1 MKAKGPAAAKVEEDK
16 KKGLALFGPKPPT
29 PKLLRAF
36 GGNIN
41 KNIIDRMKVTR
52 AHVRLPV
59 VVCCNYTDSYLNL
72 GLCFFPQ
79 SASGGQ

>member
-41 KNIIDRMKVTR
+41 KNIIDRMRVTR
-52 AHVRLPV
+52 AHVSLV
-59 VVCCNYTDSYLNL
+59 VVVYCNYTDSYLNL